1 MFIPHLQSLKPTP
14 RLAYTDYTPPGPW
27 SDGQSV
33 VRNYD
38 GVGFTYSASLNALS
52 IIPNQSNSTK
62 DSNSN
67 KIINVPDP
75 TNNLDAANKEYVDTH
90 AGSGGG
96 GTPSTAIPLM
106 DGVGA
111 AGTATPYSRE
121 DHVHPSDTTKA
132 PLASPALTG
141 TPTAPTVTPGTD
153 STTKIATTAFVQSA
167 VAAVSSGVTNVTA
180 GTGLTGGGSGAVTI
194 AVATNGVTNALAAQM
209 AANTLKGNNTGATAN
224 AVDLTVAQTMTLLGA
239 APLASPTFTGTPAAP
254 TPATADNTTKIAT
267 TAYVQNQGYATT
279 ASLPPPSS
287 VTPNMDGTGSAG
299 IATAYA
305 RSDHIHPSDTSR
317 APLASPAFTGTPT
330 STTPATV
337 DNTTKIATTAYV
349 QAQGYATSGS
359 IPSPSST
366 TPIVDGTGTA
376 GVSANYSRG
385 DHVHPTDTS
394 RAPLASPTFTG
405 TPAAPTPAG
414 TDNSTTLATTA
425 YVKGQGYLTGN
436 QTVTLSGDISGSGTT
451 AITTTLPTVNANV
464 GTFQGITVN
473 GKGLVT
479 GAVNQS
485 YLTGNQ
491 SITLSGDITGSGA
504 TAITATLATVNANV
518 GTFQG
523 ITVNGKGLVTGAVSQ
538 VGTANPLM
546 NGSVA
551 VGTSLLYSRQDHVHP
566 VDTSRAPNTV
576 FVASGASHSTGLV
589 PDPGATAGT
598 TRFLREDATWQT
610 AGGGA
615 VYIQDTAPAS
625 PSAGSLW
632 WQSSTGQLFIYY
644 NDGTSSQW
652 VSATTPASGA
662 ALQVVRGQIAGLNV
676 TPSTTSYSISAGQA
690 ADSNNV
696 DYINLASALSKTTS
710 AWAAGNGNGG
720 LDTGTIA
727 ASTGYHNYVI
737 KNVSTQAVD
746 STFSLSAS
754 APALP
759 SGYTEYRRIGSLKTN
774 ASSQFVLFTQNGDE
788 ILLKTPIQE
797 SGTPIATGAGSGT
810 LTISSV
816 PSGVQVYA
824 KIVVALSYSTAAC
837 YMTIYSPDMGTQTAG
852 SPGGYYQLSVNINT
866 GVVNADLTVRTNTT
880 QNLGYAASAAG
891 SSIYII
897 CYGWIDRRGRDA

>member
-106 DGVGA
+106 DGTGA

-121 DHVHPSDTTKA
+121 DHVHPSDTSRAT
-132 PLASPALTG
+132 LASPAFTG

-224 AVDLTVAQTMTLLGA
+224 AIDLTVAQTMTLLGA

-279 ASLPPPSS
+279 VSLPPPSS

-305 RSDHIHPSDTSR
+305 RGDHIHPSDTSR

-479 GAVNQS
+479 GAVNQNYAPLAS
-485 YLTGNQ
+485 PVFTGNPTGPTPAVDDNDTSLATTAYVIGQ
-491 SITLSGDITGSGA
+491 ASAVGDGTPAMDGTAARG
-504 TAITATLATVNANV
+504 TAIHWARA
-518 GTFQG
+518 
-523 ITVNGKGLVTGAVSQ
+523 
-538 VGTANPLM
+538 
-546 NGSVA
+546 
-551 VGTSLLYSRQDHVHP
+551 DHIHP
-566 VDTSRAPNTV
+566 TDTSRAPNTV
-576 FVASGASHSTGLV
+576 FVASGASHAQGLV
-589 PDPGATAGT
+589 PDPGSTAGT

-652 VSATTPASGA
+652 VFATSPPSNA

-696 DYINLASALSKTTS
+696 DYINLASAFSKTTS

-774 ASSQFVLFTQNGDE
+774 ASSQFVPFTQNGDE
-788 ILLKTPIQE
+788 FLLKTAVQE
-797 SGTPIATGAGSGT
+797 SGTPIATGAGSGS
-810 LTISSV
+810 LIISSV
-816 PSGVQVYA
+816 PSGVQVFA
-824 KIVVALSYSTAAC
+824 KIIAVLAYSTAGC
-837 YMTIYSPDMGTQTAG
+837 NVVIYSPDQGTQTVN
-852 SPGGYYQLSVNINT
+852 SPGGFYQLSVNVNFS
-866 GVVNADLTVRTNTT
+866 VVEIDLAVRTNTT

-891 SSIYII
+891 SSLYII